1 MPRNI
6 IIDPILSCQKGFFFF
21 FLGGIPIKAIKYY
34 MEKSSLIM
42 PNDTF
47 EKSLSK

>member
-1 MPRNI
+1 MSRNI
-6 IIDPILSCQKGFFFF
+6 IIDPILSCQKGFFFSF
-21 FLGGIPIKAIKYY
+21 GGIPIKAIKYC